1 MIIFVAE
8 AGART
13 GPGAAA
19 TIIGRPGARAV
30 KRGTAPHD
38 YLLSALYCIHSIIE
52 AYSFM
57 RLSEPDELP
66 GGQRDGEEELPA
78 NYSVDSDV

>member
-1 MIIFVAE
+1 MFQCPTIFILVCLLDVENLINILFISCFQNDVFVAE

-30 KRGTAPHD
+30 KRGTALHGN
-38 YLLSALYCIHSIIE
+38 L
-52 AYSFM
+52 
-57 RLSEPDELP
+57 
-66 GGQRDGEEELPA
+66 
-78 NYSVDSDV
+78 

>member
-1 MIIFVAE
+1 MLFFLDGFYISCFQNDVFVAE

-30 KRGTAPHD
+30 KRGTALQLHGN
-38 YLLSALYCIHSIIE
+38 L
-52 AYSFM
+52 
-57 RLSEPDELP
+57 
-66 GGQRDGEEELPA
+66 
-78 NYSVDSDV
+78 